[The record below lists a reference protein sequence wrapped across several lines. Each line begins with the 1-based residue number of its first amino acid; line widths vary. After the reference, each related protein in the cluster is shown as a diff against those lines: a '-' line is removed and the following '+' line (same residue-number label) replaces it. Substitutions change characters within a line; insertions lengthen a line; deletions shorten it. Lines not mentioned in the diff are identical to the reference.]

1 MPIVTQCTAPGC
13 KTLTMGPLCMQ
24 HDVHVERVFVR
35 GRPFAR
41 TARDLRLPTVAEA
54 LAPSLRTA
62 SERAVAVPGPR

>member
-1 MPIVTQCTAPGC
+1 
-13 KTLTMGPLCMQ
+13 MGPLCMQ

-41 TARDLRLPTVAEA
+41 TALDLRLPTVADA